1 MLSNLYYI
9 LICLGFV
16 VFVIVY
22 YLFFLR
28 NKEIV
33 DEIIKQELKPT
44 FFDEETLNIFL
55 KRFGGKQ

>member
-1 MLSNLYYI
+1 
-9 LICLGFV
+9 